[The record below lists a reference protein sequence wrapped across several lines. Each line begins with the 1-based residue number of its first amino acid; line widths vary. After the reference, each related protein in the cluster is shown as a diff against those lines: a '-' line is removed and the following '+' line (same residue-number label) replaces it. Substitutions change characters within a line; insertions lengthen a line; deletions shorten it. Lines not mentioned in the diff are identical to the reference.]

1 MAGNEEQMIQY
12 LFNNRGSICLDHL
25 GEISEIGNPV
35 GEKVFNIVQDLES
48 LKKMSKED
56 SSKKADVYIN
66 GVGVSIKQTGGSF
79 SFNRLQ
85 RANLLKTFGM
95 LNFSDPEGLLF
106 KIDSEVN
113 GFHNG
118 NVEGRNRPW
127 NSFFSETEFK
137 SLLHFLMMEG
147 SPNKGFSNDPAK
159 LILEGPRTIVSPQS
173 ISVYTFEEYFDK
185 YKEKFVIAIRRQW
198 VGQKSKSENSRAK
211 GLAKKTEN
219 APWIFDSVVGQ
230 PTTGWDEVT
239 PVSER
244 RTVYFLMIEKVR

>member
-1 MAGNEEQMIQY
+1 
-12 LFNNRGSICLDHL
+12 
-25 GEISEIGNPV
+25 
-35 GEKVFNIVQDLES
+35 
-48 LKKMSKED
+48 
-56 SSKKADVYIN
+56 
-66 GVGVSIKQTGGSF
+66 
-79 SFNRLQ
+79 
-85 RANLLKTFGM
+85 M

-159 LILEGPRTIVSPQS
+159 LILEGPRTIISPQS